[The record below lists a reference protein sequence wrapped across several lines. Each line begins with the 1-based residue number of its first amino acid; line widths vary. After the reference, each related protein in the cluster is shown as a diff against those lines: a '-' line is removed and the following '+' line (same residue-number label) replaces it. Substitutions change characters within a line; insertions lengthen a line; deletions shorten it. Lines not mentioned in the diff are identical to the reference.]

1 MSTKEEIAA
10 AQAEQNFQIE
20 MWKIRKLI
28 KSLQLARGYEFWPIF
43 RPPIYVVNI
52 GMEQV

>member
-28 KSLQLARGYEFWPIF
+28 KSLQLARGLGFLLFNRYLSHK
-43 RPPIYVVNI
+43 N
-52 GMEQV
+52 